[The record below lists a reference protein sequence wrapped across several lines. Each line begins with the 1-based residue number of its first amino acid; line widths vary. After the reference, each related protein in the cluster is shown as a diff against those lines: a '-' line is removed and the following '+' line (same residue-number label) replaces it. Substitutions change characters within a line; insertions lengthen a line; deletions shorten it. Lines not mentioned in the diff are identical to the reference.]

1 MKILFFS
8 SFLVLVGLEV
18 AAQSTVI
25 TPTSLMANTS
35 IKPIVLPR
43 LSASSIWAIPNP
55 KKGTMVYD
63 LTNNIL
69 RAFDGTKW
77 VRYKSFGTEITP
89 NTPLSTYKENELVQP
104 LNPQTPLKP

>member
-8 SFLVLVGLEV
+8 AFLVLVGLEV

-43 LSASSIWAIPNP
+43 LSALSIWAIPNP

-77 VRYKSFGTEITP
+77 VRYKSFGTDITP